1 MLPLEKGDVAVSK
14 IEMKVTLNGTDGFG
28 MRRSDFRGS
37 ALPGVGGR
45 LARHF
50 AGALDRAG

>member
-28 MRRSDFRGS
+28 IRQSDFRGS

-45 LARHF
+45 LARHL
-50 AGALDRAG
+50 AGALHRAG